1 MKLNRK
7 VVSRFKQFFHGER
20 LATVQV
26 FKEREDCNVEPRIGT
41 SEFQKEHLDA
51 FRRLNQKGAAI
62 CMMINRGSG
71 KGRKSTDVTDI
82 TALFVDADGSPDLQ
96 TLKRA
101 AVRPHLIVETSPGH
115 YHAYWRTQGVP
126 LEGFGEAQKQLA
138 EQFGSDRQVCDLSRA
153 MRVPGSI
160 NWKHGE
166 PFQVRVIYRDEE
178 AKPIKW
184 KRFAAQMQLTGTA
197 KRAALVGADGASGG
211 QDLSFDVAKL
221 KEALAKIPPDD
232 RSIWLRVGMA
242 IHSALPNRGGR
253 ELWDEWSR
261 RSTKFQPEDQETTW
275 RYFKNG
281 GGIKLATIFWLAERH
296 SSGLP
301 PDKPLWPNNEI
312 ELGQLFARNHVG
324 ALRYVQSEDVWYA
337 WDQSRWKRDKI
348 AAQKYAQ
355 SFLLDERDA
364 ANRAGLKGDGGLS
377 VANAKNI
384 LQAAKVEVDLQ
395 ARRADFDAHPDILA
409 VKNGVVEL
417 STGLFRTARPADYVS
432 CRANVTYDPNADCP
446 TWRTFLTEVTNGD
459 KELRR
464 FLRMAVGY
472 TLFGHTVEQKMFL
485 LIGEG
490 ANGKGV
496 FLHTLAKILG
506 DYACAV
512 QASLLR
518 PNYGSA
524 NGPSPALTAIK
535 GRRLLMCSEM
545 PKNKPFDEAFVKQ
558 LTGSDPV
565 SGRGLYAEQE
575 EFTPVGKLWLSV
587 NSMPKVR
594 FDDGA
599 LWRRIVPIPFER
611 RFLGRRAD
619 PYLEDKLMAESSG
632 ILNWALSGSKLYWC
646 KGRLRLCERCIEF
659 RDALHG
665 REDTVGA
672 WIRSECKRDPD
683 GEVQAR
689 RAYESYSVFMKAE
702 RADPLNRAEF
712 KAALVSKG
720 FRHRK
725 RNSSNVY
732 EGLRLRAPQ

>member
-7 VVSRFKQFFHGER
+7 AVSRFKQFFHGEKR
-20 LATVQV
+20 ATFQV
-26 FKEREDCNVEPRIGT
+26 FRERGDCSVKPRIGT
-41 SEFQKEHLDA
+41 SELQQEHLDA
-51 FRRLNQKGAAI
+51 IRRWNKEGAAI
-62 CMMINRGSG
+62 CMMINQGSG
-71 KGRKSTDVTDI
+71 KGRKATDVTEI
-82 TALFVDADGSPDLQ
+82 MALFVDADGSPDLK

-101 AVRPHLIVETSPGH
+101 AMHPHLIVETSPGH
-115 YHAYWRTQGVP
+115 YHAYWRLQGVP
-126 LEGFGEAQKQLA
+126 LNRFGDAQKQLA
-138 EQFGSDRQVCDLSRA
+138 EKFGSDRQVCDLSRA

-184 KRFAAQMQLTGTA
+184 ERFAAQMQLTATE
-197 KRAALVGADGASGG
+197 RSAAPVSADGGG
-211 QDLSFDVAKL
+211 GRQDPSLDVAKV

-232 RSIWLRVGMA
+232 RSIWLHVGMA
-242 IHSALPNRGGR
+242 IHSAMPNRGGR

-261 RSTKFQPEDQETTW
+261 RSTKFQAEDQETTW
-275 RYFKNG
+275 RYFKTG
-281 GGIKLATIFWLAERH
+281 GRIKLATIFWLAERH

-301 PDKPLWPNNEI
+301 PDKSLWPNNEI
-312 ELGQLFARNHVG
+312 EHGQLFARNHVG
-324 ALRYVQSEDVWYA
+324 ALLYVQSEDAWYA
-337 WDQSRWKRDKI
+337 WDHSRWKRDKI

-364 ANRAGLKGDGGLS
+364 ANKAGLKGDGGLS

-384 LQAAKVEVDLQ
+384 LQAAKVEVELQ
-395 ARRADFDAHPDILA
+395 ARRADFDARPDILA

-432 CRANVTYDPNADCP
+432 CCANVTYDPKADCP
-446 TWRTFLTEVTNGD
+446 TWRTFLYEISDGD
-459 KELRR
+459 KDLRR
-464 FLRMAVGY
+464 FLRRAVGY

-485 LIGEG
+485 LIGQG

-545 PKNKPFDEAFVKQ
+545 PKNKPFDEAFAKQ

-587 NSMPKVR
+587 NSMPRVR
-594 FDDGA
+594 FDDAA
-599 LWRRIVPIPFER
+599 LWRRVVPIPFER

-619 PYLEDKLMAESSG
+619 PHLEEKLGAESSG
-632 ILNWALSGSKLYWC
+632 ILNWALSGSKLYAED
-646 KGRLRLCERCIEF
+646 GRLRLSERCKQF
-659 RDALHG
+659 REALRG
-665 REDTVGA
+665 SEDTVGA
-672 WIRSECKRDPD
+672 WIKSECKRDSD

-689 RAYESYSVFMKAE
+689 RAYESYVAFVRAE
-702 RADPLNRAEF
+702 KGDPVNRVEF
-712 KAALVSKG
+712 KAALKSKG
-720 FRHRK
+720 FQHRK
-725 RNSSNVY
+725 KNTSNAY
-732 EGLRLRAPQ
+732 EGLRLREA